1 MTIRAP
7 GLIASQYRMDYEMP
21 ENVLVKVDLLDSVT
35 GDRELILVKCGT
47 GVAGFNVPHA
57 GDYLLHIAPADDSA
71 NWRFQ
76 IRPVGLGS
84 RAEK

>member
-35 GDRELILVKCGT
+35 GDRELILVKRGK
-47 GVAGFNVPHA
+47 GVAGFDVPHA
-57 GDYLLHIAPADDSA
+57 GDYLLHITPAGDSA
-71 NWRFQ
+71 DWNFE

-84 RAEK
+84 RTEK